1 MCGGIISNQINTPC
15 IKSQRRNIINTQ
27 STACN
32 FAAHENKIN
41 AGALTELQG
50 WWSAA
55 QECIKNFHKKN
66 GTPNVMDYAR
76 VAHAI
81 SYANRNKNKGQY
93 FEQTTIQQQV
103 NACVKAILLGHK
115 VTDFSSVKN
124 IKDTYAKV
132 GTRTVKPAPKKT
144 NVNALFMTAEFK
156 ALPAEMQK
164 KIKNAVK

>member
-1 MCGGIISNQINTPC
+1 M
-15 IKSQRRNIINTQ
+15 KAQ

-66 GTPNVMDYAR
+66 GTPNVSDYAR
-76 VAHAI
+76 IAHAI
-81 SYANRNKNKGQY
+81 SYANRNKNKGQ
-93 FEQTTIQQQV
+93 FFAETTIQQQV
-103 NACVKAILLGHK
+103 NACVKAISLGHK

-132 GTRTVKPAPKKT
+132 GVRTVKPAPKKS
-144 NVNALFMTAEFK
+144 NVNALFSTAEFK
-156 ALPAEMQK
+156 ALPADLQK